1 MGRWVLYAGMFLFGV
16 FVVYMAL
23 MMVLASFVR
32 IYQAIDSATCSS
44 REIPTEDLRPRGLN
58 SSPLS
63 CHSGV
68 TQAGE
73 KTHDD
78 VARTRVADGALHNAP
93 VGVE

>member
-1 MGRWVLYAGMFLFGV
+1 MGRWILYTGMFLFGV
-16 FVVYMAL
+16 LVVYMAL
-23 MMVLASFVR
+23 MMVLAALVR
-32 IYQAIDSATCSS
+32 IYRAVDSATCSTP
-44 REIPTEDLRPRGLN
+44 EIPTEDLRPRGLN
-58 SSPLS
+58 ASPLS

-78 VARTRVADGALHNAP
+78 VARTRVAEGALHNAP